1 MRKDEGRDLYN
12 YFIPG
17 ADVAPLSD
25 RYDAG
30 EDVDGQMNSE
40 NPFGGMAGFP
50 PGMEQMLFSQMFSQR
65 GGFGG
70 GGGARFGAAG
80 GRRGGH
86 SHSYSSGG
94 GGYAGHSFDFY

>member
-1 MRKDEGRDLYN
+1 MISDDGRVLFTSAFWDLTCFSPN
-12 YFIPG
+12 
-17 ADVAPLSD
+17 

-40 NPFGGMAGFP
+40 NPFGGMNGFP
-50 PGMEQMLFSQMFSQR
+50 PGMEQMLFAQMFSQR

-70 GGGARFGAAG
+70 GPRFGGGGGG

-94 GGYAGHSFDFY
+94 RYGHSFDFF

>member
-1 MRKDEGRDLYN
+1 MALLG
-12 YFIPG
+12 
-17 ADVAPLSD
+17 

-40 NPFGGMAGFP
+40 NPFGGMGGFP
-50 PGMEQMLFSQMFSQR
+50 PGMEQMLFAQMFSSQQR

-70 GGGARFGAAG
+70 GGPRFGGGG

-86 SHSYSSGG
+86 SHSHSHSHSSGG
-94 GGYAGHSFDFY
+94 GYAHSFDFF